1 MRRPFALSL
10 MSILLASPALS
21 APAPQESWGKAGV
34 SLARYRQ
41 DSVECGLKGHYTDV
55 SSTQDAQVLVNASR
69 QLDTIQGSFA
79 PNTVGASPSGP
90 APSDVANQ
98 MGQYAATQQHIV
110 DNARPEL
117 RYRNIKHT
125 LEATTA
131 DCLVRR
137 GYSKF
142 TLTDEQ
148 RRALRKLKPGSDQ
161 RRAYLHALASDPLV
175 LQNRRSTS
183 PQP

>member
-1 MRRPFALSL
+1 MRRFFAVSTFAGV
-10 MSILLASPALS
+10 LALPAHA

-34 SLARYRQ
+34 SLAQYRQ

-55 SSTQDAQVLVNASR
+55 SNTRDAQVLVNASR
-69 QLDTIQGSFA
+69 QLDTIQGTFA

-131 DCLVRR
+131 ECLVQR

-148 RRALRKLKPGSDQ
+148 RHALRKLKPGSDQ
-161 RRAYLHALASDPLV
+161 RRAYLHTLASDPMV
-175 LQNRRSTS
+175 LQGQKAATA
-183 PQP
+183 QP

>member
-1 MRRPFALSL
+1 
-10 MSILLASPALS
+10 
-21 APAPQESWGKAGV
+21 
-34 SLARYRQ
+34 
-41 DSVECGLKGHYTDV
+41 
-55 SSTQDAQVLVNASR
+55 VLVNASR
-69 QLDTIQGSFA
+69 QLNTIQGTFA
-79 PNTVGASPSGP
+79 PNTAGASPSGP
-90 APSDVANQ
+90 APTDVANQ

-131 DCLVRR
+131 DCLVQR

-148 RRALRKLKPGSDQ
+148 RRALRRLKPGSDQ

-175 LQNRRSTS
+175 LQSRRSTS